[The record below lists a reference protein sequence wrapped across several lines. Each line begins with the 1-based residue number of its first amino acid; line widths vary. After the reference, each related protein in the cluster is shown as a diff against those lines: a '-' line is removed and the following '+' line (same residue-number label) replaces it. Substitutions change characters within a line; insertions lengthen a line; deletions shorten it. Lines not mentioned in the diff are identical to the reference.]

1 MYIGDIMGC
10 GVDFDTDVGQNYV
23 KVFFTKNGRQI
34 GESQKMKRPVHGL
47 YPLFGKFILITFI
60 VFSYQH
66 HIHFKN
72 IMHHA
77 GTSFCTFIL
86 L

>member
-1 MYIGDIMGC
+1 MIYLSNEYYSIYVTMTVSLTVYIGDIMGC

-47 YPLFGKFILITFI
+47 YPLFGKFFLI
-60 VFSYQH
+60 
-66 HIHFKN
+66 
-72 IMHHA
+72 A
-77 GTSFCTFIL
+77 
-86 L
+86 